1 MVDHLQTKWFFNRGL
16 DNKVRLGGGGGDN
29 LLLGVAQIPE
39 EYPVDLQGEIFYHLY
54 RELFDLP
61 LFDCLSFSCRS
72 ILLRKEDTFSNI
84 VNTRN
89 RQYLGTGIST
99 QLVAPNQFVVHR

>member
-16 DNKVRLGGGGGDN
+16 DNKVRLGGGGVGWRGVEGDEN
-29 LLLGVAQIPE
+29 LLLGGAQIPE

-61 LFDCLSFSCRS
+61 LFDCLSFSCRF
-72 ILLRKEDTFSNI
+72 IFC
-84 VNTRN
+84 
-89 RQYLGTGIST
+89 
-99 QLVAPNQFVVHR
+99 